1 MVHTRSWQILGAGG
15 LLKPP
20 PAAQHLPGPQLLLL
34 PPGAAVSAQPTI
46 LSVTSDGSSNKI
58 HEQGVVGR
66 SWVCLPERALVPPG
80 WPQQLPAGP
89 SQTLNTCGRGGDRKQ
104 SLLRPRG
111 TQLDSLP
118 CPQDPCPSAL
128 GTQVSGKHR
137 RESTGGGRH
146 QGAGSLP
153 HHIQTPP
160 GEVQR
165 RGCDS
170 SRPPG
175 PSSSLHS
182 VPWAFLTPLDLLRTP
197 CPGNLQSSLTYSLNK
212 HFLC

>member
-1 MVHTRSWQILGAGG
+1 MAHTRSWQILGAGG

-20 PAAQHLPGPQLLLL
+20 PAAQHLPGPHLLLL

-137 RESTGGGRH
+137 REHRRW
-146 QGAGSLP
+146 
-153 HHIQTPP
+153 QTP
-160 GEVQR
+160 G
-165 RGCDS
+165 
-170 SRPPG
+170 SRVTAPPHPNTSWGG
-175 PSSSLHS
+175 PETGL
-182 VPWAFLTPLDLLRTP
+182 
-197 CPGNLQSSLTYSLNK
+197 
-212 HFLC
+212 